1 MTKIAATNH
10 QPTKGP
16 IMATKTTPVINNT
29 ARRDAAVDIFIEADR
44 AEKIAKQGRA
54 EARDLVERVCA
65 SDGKITTSKGSVV
78 ISTVERRKVD
88 MAVAL
93 GELPDDVLLVCA
105 SSIDPERLAAFV
117 DAGRV
122 SQETFDAIV
131 SIAVDRRVAVGR

>member
-16 IMATKTTPVINNT
+16 VMATKTTPAINNT

-54 EARDLVERVCA
+54 EARDLVERVCP
-65 SDGKITTSKGSVV
+65 DGKITTSKGSVV